1 MTIYEIDSQILECID
16 EETGEVLDVERL
28 EKLMQDKENKI
39 EAVALWYKNTVAE
52 ADAIKAEI
60 ANLRARKEHDEKLA
74 ESLKI
79 YLSNALGG
87 QKFNTPKVSI
97 SYRKSSSVEVEDVY
111 SLPAELLTFKPEPAK
126 AEIKRLMLAGNEV
139 SGAKLVKIFSCTY
152 PTAWNKLAAEN
163 I

>member
-16 EETGEVLDVERL
+16 EETGEVLDIERL

-60 ANLRARKEHDEKLA
+60 ANLRAREEHDEKLA

-79 YLSNALGG
+79 YLSNALNGE
-87 QKFNTPKVSI
+87 KFKTPKVSI
-97 SYRKSSSVEVEDVY
+97 SYRKSSAVEVEDVY
-111 SLPAELLTFKPEPAK
+111 KIPDDFLIYKVPEPNK
-126 AEIKRLMLAGNEV
+126 TMLRAAMNAGQKFD
-139 SGAKLVKIFSCTY
+139 GAKLVTKS
-152 PTAWNKLAAEN
+152 N
-163 I
+163 IQIK

>member
-60 ANLRARKEHDEKLA
+60 ANLRVRKEHDEKLA

-87 QKFNTPKVSI
+87 QKFKTPRVSV

-111 SLPAELLTFKPEPAK
+111 KIPDDFLIYKVPEPNKTMLRAAMK
-126 AEIKRLMLAGNEV
+126 AGQKFD
-139 SGAKLVKIFSCTY
+139 GAKLVTKSNIQI
-152 PTAWNKLAAEN
+152 KLGEIYGN
-163 I
+163 GS

>member
-16 EETGEVLDVERL
+16 EETGEVLNVERL

-39 EAVALWYKNTVAE
+39 ESVALWYKNTVAE

-87 QKFNTPKVSI
+87 QKFKTPRVSV

-111 SLPAELLTFKPEPAK
+111 KIPDDFLIYKVPEPNK
-126 AEIKRLMLAGNEV
+126 TMLRAAMNAGQKFDC
-139 SGAKLVKIFSCTY
+139 AKLVTKS
-152 PTAWNKLAAEN
+152 N
-163 I
+163 IIIK